1 MEKKL
6 ELRHTHCLNCGATI
20 KGEYCHICSQR
31 IRDNSDRS
39 LSRLFGEFLSN
50 TFFIDN
56 QFFISVWYLL
66 RFPGRMTLE
75 FIGGKRKKFISPVTL
90 FLFVNLIYFFASP
103 LSDYSISLEDQIHP
117 VQAFS
122 KWTKEWVAHRL
133 NSEGLEFRDY
143 AITYQNMSDSIS
155 KVMMI
160 VNIPMIAILVFLMAF
175 RRRRYYYDSLI
186 FAFHFFSLFL
196 GSWIMLGWV
205 GKLLDFLPIQNDS
218 VIFDISF
225 SMWAY
230 FIPLIYAIL
239 SIKKFIDIRWFWA
252 IPAGMG
258 VMLAVQVANI
268 LYRFIIFVLTFWFT

>member
-1 MEKKL
+1 MENMS
-6 ELRHTHCLNCGATI
+6 ELVHTHCLNCGATI
-20 KGEYCHICSQR
+20 KGDFCHNCSQR

-39 LSRLFGEFLSN
+39 LSRLLGEFLSN

-56 QFFISVWYLL
+56 RFFLSVWYLL

-103 LSDYSISLEDQIHP
+103 LSDYSISLADQIHP

-122 KWTKEWVAHRL
+122 KWTKEWVAL
-133 NSEGLEFRDY
+133 KLQSEELEFQDY
-143 AITYQNMSDSIS
+143 AITYQNMSDNIS
-155 KVMMI
+155 KAIMI
-160 VNIPMIAILVFLMAF
+160 INVPMIAVLVFLMAF

-205 GKLLDFLPIQNDS
+205 AKFLDFLHIQDDS
-218 VIFDISF
+218 IIFDICY
-225 SMWAY
+225 SMFA
-230 FIPLIYAIL
+230 FIIPLIYAML
-239 SIKKFIDIRWFWA
+239 SIKKFIGIRWFWS
-252 IPAGMG
+252 IPAGIG
-258 VMLAVQVANI
+258 VMIAVQAANI
-268 LYRFIIFVLTFWFT
+268 LYRFIIFVLTFSVT